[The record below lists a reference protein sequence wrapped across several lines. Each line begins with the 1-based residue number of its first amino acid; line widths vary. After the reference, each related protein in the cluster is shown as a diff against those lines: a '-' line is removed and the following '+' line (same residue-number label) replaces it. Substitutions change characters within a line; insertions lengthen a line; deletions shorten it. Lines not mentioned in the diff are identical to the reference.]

1 MLELAQ
7 TNGLPELTMTVGQV
21 AAAVLSFAVVIGGL
35 IAWIVKTNH
44 ALELRVVRA
53 ETFGKSNAIHHEA
66 QAAEFKEMKAQIASM
81 DKNLQRLIGLLDAL
95 DIVHAPNRQARRE
108 INRREIEN
116 AKGVEET

>member
-21 AAAVLSFAVVIGGL
+21 AAGVLSFAVVIGGL

-44 ALELRVVRA
+44 ALELRVVKVEA
-53 ETFGKSNAIHHEA
+53 SNRSSVIHHES
-66 QAAEFKEMKAQIASM
+66 QAADVKEMKAQIASM
-81 DKNLQRLIGLLDAL
+81 DKHLQRLIGLLDAL
-95 DIVHAPNRQARRE
+95 DIVHAPNRQAIRE

-116 AKGVEET
+116 AKGVEDT